1 MVYVMKLIAR
11 HADGTPST
19 WESNFPVEQYRDA
32 MKEVV
37 EAVIQETKQAPLVV
51 LARIK

>member
-1 MVYVMKLIAR
+1 MKLIAR
-11 HADGTPST
+11 HADDTTST
-19 WESNFPVEQYRDA
+19 WESNSSTEQYRDA

-37 EAVIQETKQAPLVV
+37 EAVYAETKQPPLIV

>member
-1 MVYVMKLIAR
+1 MKLIAR
-11 HADGTPST
+11 HADGTTST
-19 WESNFPVEQYRDA
+19 WDSNYPVENYRDA

-37 EAVIQETKQAPLVV
+37 EVVNTETKHPPLTV

>member
-1 MVYVMKLIAR
+1 MKLIAR
-11 HADGTPST
+11 HADGTVST
-19 WESNFPVEQYRDA
+19 WESNFPVEKYRDA

-37 EAVIQETKQAPLVV
+37 ETVVQETKDAPTVV